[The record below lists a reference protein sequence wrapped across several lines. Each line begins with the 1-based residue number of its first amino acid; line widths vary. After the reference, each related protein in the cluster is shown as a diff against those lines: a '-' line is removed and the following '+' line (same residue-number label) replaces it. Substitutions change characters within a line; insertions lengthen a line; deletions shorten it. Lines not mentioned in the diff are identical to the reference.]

1 MLAALLSVSTLA
13 ACGGGPDALDEAG
26 AKEALLTQD
35 EFPLDG
41 YTRGTVNTGVQ
52 AAGEY
57 DPASAPDTSEE
68 CRAALEE
75 FSSIDHTEFLSSS
88 ASVRF
93 DAGDDSSLE
102 LQVAGVTQE
111 PEKLVDVTHELG
123 TCGEVTRS
131 EGGLEMTTTFE
142 AFENGDVRGVMMRQD
157 VQGNVVEA
165 WMGGRTAGDNLV
177 YAFGT
182 GVTQDEL
189 ADVVDEQVATIED

>member
-41 YTRGTVNTGVQ
+41 YTRGTVTTGVQ

-88 ASVRF
+88 ASARF
-93 DAGDDSSLE
+93 DAGEDSSLE

-142 AFENGDVRGVMMRQD
+142 AFENGDV
-157 VQGNVVEA
+157 VVP
-165 WMGGRTAGDNLV
+165 
-177 YAFGT
+177 
-182 GVTQDEL
+182 
-189 ADVVDEQVATIED
+189 